1 MLNIK
6 AIKGF
11 TGQIPTSIFN
21 ISSLKTTD
29 LSNNSLSSSLPNDM
43 CQHLPK
49 LEGLYLSWNELSGNI
64 PFGMGKCNNLKILSL
79 SCNQFMGIIPG
90 SIGNLTRLQ
99 ELYLGFNNLEGQI
112 LEEIGNLLSLEMLNI
127 KAIKGLTG
135 QIPTSIFNI
144 SSLKTIE
151 LSNNSLS
158 GSLPNYMCQNL
169 KIDLV

>member
-64 PFGMGKCNNLKILSL
+64 PS
-79 SCNQFMGIIPG
+79 
-90 SIGNLTRLQ
+90 
-99 ELYLGFNNLEGQI
+99 GQI

-169 KIDLV
+169 KIDLVLIQFHFFLFLILNKLIFKVCR